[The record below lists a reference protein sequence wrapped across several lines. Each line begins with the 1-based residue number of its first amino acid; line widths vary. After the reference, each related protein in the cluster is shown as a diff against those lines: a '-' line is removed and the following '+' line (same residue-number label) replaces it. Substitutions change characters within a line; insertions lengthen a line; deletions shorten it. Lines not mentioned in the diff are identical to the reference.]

1 MLSKHRGLLTREG
14 VHQHIATLQQS
25 GLRLGEDVGGRHGP
39 GVVTGHAATELSV
52 KCLEVARVEEV
63 EGARLRLRGGS
74 LGLEP
79 VGGRSSLRLLRL
91 LRSQR
96 LELLV
101 VKSNKRLDSLRLCR
115 LLGLLGEHSL
125 LLGHRL
131 TGGNSLR
138 PLDWNRLR
146 LGNRLGPLDSL
157 RLGNKL
163 LRLDWG
169 GGELLIR
176 DAGR

>member
-1 MLSKHRGLLTREG
+1 LLSKHGGLLTREG
-14 VHQHIATLQQS
+14 VHQNIATLQQS

-39 GVVTGHAATELSV
+39 GVVTGHTATKLSV

-63 EGARLRLRGGS
+63 EGARLRLGGGG
-74 LGLEP
+74 LRLEP
-79 VGGRSSLRLLRL
+79 IGGLLGLLRL

-101 VKSNKRLDSLRLCR
+101 VKSNKRLDSLR

-138 PLDWNRLR
+138 PLDWN
-146 LGNRLGPLDSL
+146 SL

-163 LRLDWG
+163 LRLNWG
-169 GGELLIR
+169 GGELLR
-176 DAGR
+176 LLGDKVLLESKL